1 MRTLKMLLSIGGA
14 SALLASP
21 ALGQARPLP
30 PQKAPPASSMGSA
43 GPARSQ
49 AQSAPRQRRGG
60 YDNYN
65 SRQYYAPRSYT
76 NLNVPVMVGTDGLV
90 YANFG
95 NGYEQVQRQCTAQAV
110 APGGGYSTQAAPP
123 AYTQPEITQP
133 VPRAQTSSQAM
144 IAQNS
149 GSGGTMNAP
158 LASTACWGRSLQGNV
173 FVRR

>member
-1 MRTLKMLLSIGGA
+1 MRTLMMLLSIGGA

-21 ALGQARPLP
+21 ALGQGRPLP
-30 PQKAPPASSMGSA
+30 PQKAPPTSSMGSA

-65 SRQYYAPRSYT
+65 NSRQYYAPRSYT
-76 NLNVPVMVGTDGLV
+76 KLNVPVMVGTDGLV

-110 APGGGYSTQAAPP
+110 APGGGYSTQTAPP
-123 AYTQPEITQP
+123 AYTQPEMVTS
-133 VPRAQTSSQAM
+133 RACS
-144 IAQNS
+144 
-149 GSGGTMNAP
+149 P
-158 LASTACWGRSLQGNV
+158 GRS
-173 FVRR
+173 RAI